1 MQRTNSILKLLVASL
16 TIAALVGCS
25 KPSSEEAPQPSSKPE
40 LAKTAS
46 PPRTQSVTK
55 VKTPS
60 RRSSSAT
67 SSVDGVLTAPPMP
80 EAEGP
85 QDTLETLQ
93 EIANLE
99 LAYVTNTEFSARAE
113 VIYKISDVGTPGAIP
128 ALGRVFS
135 MESDPELKTEVL
147 SLLADIDNQ
156 DEQKIAI
163 LSVAVGADQ
172 PKEVREAAIDAITD
186 LGSPQRGLL
195 ILQSLAND
203 PDSEIRDD
211 VKDAIEQVHAVM
223 SETR

>member
-1 MQRTNSILKLLVASL
+1 
-16 TIAALVGCS
+16 
-25 KPSSEEAPQPSSKPE
+25 
-40 LAKTAS
+40 
-46 PPRTQSVTK
+46 
-55 VKTPS
+55 
-60 RRSSSAT
+60 
-67 SSVDGVLTAPPMP
+67 MP

-99 LAYVTNTEFSARAE
+99 LAYVTNTEFSARASAE
-113 VIYKISDVGTPGAIP
+113 PKISDVGTPGAIP